1 MRQIHDNGQN
11 DPLEYVLTDAER
23 EAAAFAQ
30 AQLRLDAIK
39 RNAEDAKRVNSHE

>member
-1 MRQIHDNGQN
+1 MNIHDHGEN
-11 DPLEYVLTDAER
+11 DPLDFTLTDAER